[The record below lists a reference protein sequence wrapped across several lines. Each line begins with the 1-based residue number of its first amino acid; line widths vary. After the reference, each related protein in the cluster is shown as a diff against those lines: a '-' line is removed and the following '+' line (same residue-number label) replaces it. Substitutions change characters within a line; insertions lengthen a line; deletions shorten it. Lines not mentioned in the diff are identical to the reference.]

1 MSCNLVVNSA
11 RHRRHVSPAA
21 SERSVVHRKFKYS
34 IFAALAMAMAMAF
47 MGGSARAAMI
57 ATPFLSSPL
66 VGIFTLKLPNI
77 IRPDNISCFC
87 FNLLHLNFKGDE
99 HLTAC
104 TTNICTV
111 LMKLRRGTANS
122 VPRWAD
128 EAMQKSFYQSPAEQ
142 MCSPV
147 DHKYSH
153 ARQSSITTMN
163 R

>member
-1 MSCNLVVNSA
+1 MSLPTPRRGALFTGNSNILFLQPW
-11 RHRRHVSPAA
+11 RWRWRWHSWAA
-21 SERSVVHRKFKYS
+21 
-34 IFAALAMAMAMAF
+34 
-47 MGGSARAAMI
+47 ARAAMI